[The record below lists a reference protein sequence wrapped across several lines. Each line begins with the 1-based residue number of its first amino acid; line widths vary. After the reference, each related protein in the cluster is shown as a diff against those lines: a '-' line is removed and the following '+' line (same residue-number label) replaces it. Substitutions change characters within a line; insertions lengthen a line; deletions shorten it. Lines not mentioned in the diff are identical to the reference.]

1 MCGDSI
7 LLLQDFCSA
16 LLLRQEWWLCV
27 RNKSRCVTAV
37 HADKAFNAT
46 IALYAYSSLYE
57 NTSAP
62 EEYMRQHCPQ
72 DTLPLQ

>member
-1 MCGDSI
+1 M
-7 LLLQDFCSA
+7 
-16 LLLRQEWWLCV
+16 
-27 RNKSRCVTAV
+27 

-46 IALYAYSSLYE
+46 IASYAYSSLYE

-62 EEYMRQHCPQ
+62 EEYMKQHCPE